1 MCDLHSTAESIR
13 ELERFA
19 RLPLVD
25 MAREL
30 SKYPEPK
37 PCNLCAELGRPCIV
51 HRG

>member
-1 MCDLHSTAESIR
+1 MTTLTEAAESIR

-19 RLPLVD
+19 RLPLTE

-37 PCNLCAELGRPCIV
+37 PCNLCAELGRPCLV